1 MPMYN
6 LIEYGSNYSEA
17 TGSLW
22 FYSKDEANDFNI
34 DIAHDNNF
42 KSFEYKV
49 KLLQKNEAD
58 VANGILKAE
67 KVAVPI
73 KYLVI
78 FRNYSKS
85 LQLIAK

>member
-6 LIEYGSNYSEA
+6 LIEYSSNYSEA
-17 TGSLW
+17 TGSLS
-22 FYSKDEANDFNI
+22 FYSKDEATDFNI
-34 DIAHDNNF
+34 GIVHDNNF

-49 KLLQKNEAD
+49 KLLQKTEAK
-58 VANGILKAE
+58 NWILKTE
-67 KVAVPI
+67 KIAVPI

-85 LQLIAK
+85 RQLIAN